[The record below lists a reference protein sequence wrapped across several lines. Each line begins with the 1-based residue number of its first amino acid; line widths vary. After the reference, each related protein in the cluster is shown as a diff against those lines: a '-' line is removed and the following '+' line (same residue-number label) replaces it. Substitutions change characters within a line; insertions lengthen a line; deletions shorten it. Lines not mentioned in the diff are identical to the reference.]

1 MRWPRKS
8 RPPSE
13 ATKARR
19 QAELDLEEIRAQ
31 TPKYRALG
39 SSLREMVEEN
49 HLAQALTESFRSS
62 R

>member
-1 MRWPRKS
+1 VRWRK
-8 RPPSE
+8 RDRPSE
-13 ATKARR
+13 ATQARQ
-19 QAELDLEEIRAQ
+19 QAERDLEETRAQ
-31 TPKYRALG
+31 TAKYRALG

>member
-1 MRWPRKS
+1 MRWRRKS
-8 RPPSE
+8 PPSE
-13 ATKARR
+13 ATRARE
-19 QAELDLEEIRAQ
+19 QAERDLEAIRAE